1 VPEQYPI
8 RGSSS
13 REIARSVEAS
23 VASGALAPGAKLPSV
38 RTLAA
43 RLGVSPTTV
52 ASALAELRWRGLVV
66 SRPRSGVRV
75 ADRPPL
81 TMVELPVPPGVRDLA
96 GGSPDPAFLPDVH
109 RALRSLSG
117 PPLLYGEAAVTPEL
131 RAVAASAL
139 AADGLD
145 ATHLCVLNG
154 ALDAVERVL
163 GAHLAGGDPVAVEDP
178 GFAGVIDLV
187 RALGLAPLPVAV
199 DERGMRPDA
208 LARSLGSGARAVIVT
223 PRGQNPT
230 GAALDRRR
238 AGELRRVLARHP
250 GVLLVEDD
258 HLGPVAGAG
267 ALTLTGGRELW
278 AAIRSTSKWLG
289 PDLRLAVLAGDER
302 TVRRVEGRQA
312 LGPGWVSTLV
322 QRTVATLW
330 GDEETAALVAQA
342 ATVYAGRRRA
352 LEQALAVHG
361 IRTETASGLNVWIPV
376 PSEEV
381 VVRGLLTA
389 GWAVTA
395 GSRFRLRSAPA
406 IRVTV
411 ATLRPDEAGAF
422 AADLAAVLR
431 PAGRTRAA

>member
-1 VPEQYPI
+1 
-8 RGSSS
+8 
-13 REIARSVEAS
+13 
-23 VASGALAPGAKLPSV
+23 
-38 RTLAA
+38 
-43 RLGVSPTTV
+43 
-52 ASALAELRWRGLVV
+52 
-66 SRPRSGVRV
+66 
-75 ADRPPL
+75 
-81 TMVELPVPPGVRDLA
+81 VRDLA

-208 LARSLGSGARAVIVT
+208 LARSLASGARAVIVT

-258 HLGPVAGAG
+258 HLGPVAGAP
-267 ALTLTGGRELW
+267 ALTLTGGREPW

-361 IRTETASGLNVWIPV
+361 IRTATASGLNVWIPV